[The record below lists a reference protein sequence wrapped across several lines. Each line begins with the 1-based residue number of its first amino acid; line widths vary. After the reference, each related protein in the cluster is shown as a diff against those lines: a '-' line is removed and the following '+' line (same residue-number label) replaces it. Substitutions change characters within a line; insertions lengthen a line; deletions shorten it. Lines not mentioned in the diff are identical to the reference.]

1 MTMHTPSSPIEI
13 LEQKRLAVAKTNGFA
28 LFLIGPDKNTPG
40 FVYSTGMAQH
50 QLPEILAFFPGST
63 ENGREVCNVVDHIC
77 EMLLAASTHIAPIT
91 LIKAMISSPLQMG
104 EPDSQFTFK
113 FLGGD
118 DCSHALNVYLT
129 RATLFRQ
136 ELGLPVGV
144 LTMHHPDVPS
154 FQHIRA
160 QRMLDRS

>member
-1 MTMHTPSSPIEI
+1 
-13 LEQKRLAVAKTNGFA
+13 
-28 LFLIGPDKNTPG
+28 
-40 FVYSTGMAQH
+40 MAQH
-50 QLPEILAFFPGST
+50 QLPEILTFFPGST

-118 DCSHALNVYLT
+118 DCSHALNVHHT

>member
-1 MTMHTPSSPIEI
+1 MHTPSSPIEI
-13 LEQKRLAVAKTNGFA
+13 LEQKWLDVAKTNGFA

-40 FVYSTGMAQH
+40 FVYSKVWHH

-63 ENGREVCNVVDHIC
+63 ENGWEVGNVVDHIC
-77 EMLLAASTHIAPIT
+77 EILLAASIHIDPIT
-91 LIKAMISSPLQMG
+91 LIKTMISNPLQTG
-104 EPDSQFTFK
+104 EPDSQLTFE

-136 ELGLPVGV
+136 GLGLPVGV